1 MKTRKKTLKKTLKKS
16 EISINQLEIERKN
29 FLKDLNYTKPSIN
42 SESIIRP
49 FIEKLI
55 SLTISKSKANYIDKT
70 IPKFCFKNL
79 KNSINNFIELNFI
92 SHDID
97 DCDLKEKKQKRYSNS
112 FEIKSK
118 NNDLFENL
126 TYFDL
131 NNSCIQDSLVINKI
145 ENYDEFKMK
154 DDSFFILDIITKKNK
169 RMSVID
175 IKNRNQIILNKKIFF
190 DNFVDPN
197 YKNFWDEIQQPL
209 PKNFDRYASSL
220 IKYNKLSIEKLHRNN
235 TINEKIEL
243 NNDKSKIMKNIKKSK
258 FKQIKNNNIQN
269 NNNNNNENKNKKYI
283 VIDYPSYNLDIPV
296 VTNQLSDELLTK
308 LRIEREEEIKQKKIE
323 LQKEIEKEKERIE
336 LEKQKELENNKKKK
350 FKNFTTDVKG
360 NIVNIRPLSLDDLIN
375 EFQESN
381 SKLKHL
387 NKILGEDPLEN
398 KDIENIDV
406 EKNSI
411 IENEIENKNDIIKK
425 ENKKNNKNNNKKL
438 SKNIKKVARISL
450 LNNHQKNIQ
459 ENIKLNENTKYA
471 TGSNFNLLI
480 PEIGVNYIEDS
491 KFKSGG
497 KDFYKKFHK
506 FSLENFEM
514 NRNKTYSNF
523 FINKKNES
531 VRNSILSSRN
541 INMNNINQKIIL
553 DNNEF
558 SPPKTLN
565 NFYKKN
571 SFLNLEPS
579 NSNNLLHIK
588 TDNLHFALS
597 NLDLIS
603 DDETKTEFY
612 KTKNFFKIRNRNL
625 TLNNLTNKENNEKNN
640 LTNINQFT
648 KTLVGNKNWGISNMK
663 LNNNQN
669 ENKFNFIKK
678 SHKKN
683 LKSEIPFITNRNNF
697 NSKIPRSRT
706 NNKFPLLFSPIKTE
720 INFYKEGKKK
730 KKLKEE
736 DEFVK
741 LFKKNIEQ
749 E

>member
-1 MKTRKKTLKKTLKKS
+1 MKTRKKTLKKTLRKS

-49 FIEKLI
+49 IIEKLI
-55 SLTISKSKANYIDKT
+55 SLTISKSKANYIEKT
-70 IPKFCFKNL
+70 IPKFCFKQL

-154 DDSFFILDIITKKNK
+154 DDSFFILDIVTKKNK

-175 IKNRNQIILNKKIFF
+175 IKNRNQIVLNKKIFF
-190 DNFVDPN
+190 DNFVDTN
-197 YKNFWDEIQQPL
+197 YKNFWDEIKQPL
-209 PKNFDRYASSL
+209 PKNFDRYASTL
-220 IKYNKLSIEKLHRNN
+220 IKYNKISIEKLHRNN
-235 TINEKIEL
+235 TIKEKIEL
-243 NNDKSKIMKNIKKSK
+243 NIDKSKIFKNIKKSK
-258 FKQIKNNNIQN
+258 FKKNKNNNIQ

-283 VIDYPSYNLDIPV
+283 VIDYPSYNLNIPE
-296 VTNQLSDELLTK
+296 VTNQLSDELLNK
-308 LRIEREEEIKQKKIE
+308 LRIEKEEEIKQKKIE
-323 LQKEIEKEKERIE
+323 HQKEIEKEKERIE
-336 LEKQKELENNKKKK
+336 LERQKELEKNNKKKK
-350 FKNFTTDVKG
+350 FKNITTDVNG
-360 NIVNIRPLSLDDLIN
+360 NIVNIKPLNLDDLIN

-398 KDIENIDV
+398 KDIENLDV
-406 EKNSI
+406 EKNLI
-411 IENEIENKNDIIKK
+411 IENETEIKNDIIKK
-425 ENKKNNKNNNKKL
+425 ENKNNNKNNIKKL

-450 LNNHQKNIQ
+450 LNNHLKNIQ
-459 ENIKLNENTKYA
+459 DNIKLNENTKYA

-480 PEIGVNYIEDS
+480 PEIGVNYIENS

-497 KDFYKKFHK
+497 KDFYKKFNK

-523 FINKKNES
+523 FKKNES
-531 VRNSILSSRN
+531 VRNSVLSTRN

-553 DNNEF
+553 DNNDF

-579 NSNNLLHIK
+579 NFNNLLHIK
-588 TDNLHFALS
+588 TDNLHYALS

-612 KTKNFFKIRNRNL
+612 KTKNFFKIRNKNL
-625 TLNNLTNKENNEKNN
+625 TLNNLTNKENNEKNNIN

-669 ENKFNFIKK
+669 DNNKFNIIKR

-706 NNKFPLLFSPIKTE
+706 NNKFPLLLSPIKTE
-720 INFYKEGKKK
+720 INFYKKKK
-730 KKLKEE
+730 KIKEE